1 MAASRDRP
9 QLLVNNRHQ
18 AASAPPAGGDGLRP
32 RLPAAEHNH
41 EVAMQGNNI
50 GPCVT
55 VEQPYRIGMNA
66 GANDVDCSGS
76 PKTIVS
82 PVMQPRE
89 YKLPD
94 PS

>member
-1 MAASRDRP
+1 MAASQDRP
-9 QLLVNNRHQ
+9 QLLINTRHQ
-18 AASAPPAGGDGLRP
+18 AASAPPAGGEGLRP

-50 GPCVT
+50 GAFAME
-55 VEQPYRIGMNA
+55 EQPHRVGVKA
-66 GANDVDCSGS
+66 GANDLDCSGS
-76 PKTIVS
+76 PKTMVS